1 MCVNVLS
8 FISPVRA
15 IRGSDLFKEAIK
27 TYLFKKAFACD
38 TQSLFQHDYSCFLV
52 LDLVLNFNLYFIRI
66 LILKCHFYVSY
77 QFFRL
82 LLNLGLC
89 YIILLVHFIV
99 CMYVR
104 YKCKAH
110 LIKHINILICAKQ
123 AINIIFII
131 IYCPT
136 SVSCKEANCGLR
148 HQIAAT
154 AVTVLLEL
162 SKTMV

>member
-1 MCVNVLS
+1 MSL
-8 FISPVRA
+8 IS
-15 IRGSDLFKEAIK
+15 
-27 TYLFKKAFACD
+27 
-38 TQSLFQHDYSCFLV
+38 
-52 LDLVLNFNLYFIRI
+52 
-66 LILKCHFYVSY
+66 
-77 QFFRL
+77 FFRL

-99 CMYVR
+99 CMQVR

-162 SKTMV
+162 SKTMVYINPNMINSKRLASNSNLATQTYFRLPRRGSTRGELRI